1 MRRAAKKDE
10 NHNTIADHLRKLGW
24 SVLDL
29 SRLGGGC
36 PDMVVGRTD
45 PGYCALVEV
54 KRPGEKLTEDQVDV
68 KAKWDAPYFI
78 AYTPE
83 QIAADLYI
91 AWKGIE

>member
-1 MRRAAKKDE
+1 MRRAAKKDA
-10 NHNTIADHLRKLGW
+10 NHNLIADHLRKLGW

-36 PDMVVGRTD
+36 PDILVGR
-45 PGYCALVEV
+45 PSFAALVEI
-54 KRPGEKLTEDQVDV
+54 KSPGGKLTPEQLEVR
-68 KAKWDAPYFI
+68 KKWDGPYFV
-78 AYTPE
+78 ATDPA

>member
-1 MRRAAKKDE
+1 MRRAAKKDG

-36 PDMVVGRTD
+36 PDMVVGR

-54 KRPGEKLTEDQVDV
+54 KQPGEGLTEDQVEV
-68 KAKWDAPYFI
+68 KKKWDAPYFI
-78 AYTPE
+78 ATSPE
-83 QIAADLYI
+83 QIAAELYI
-91 AWKGIE
+91 AWKGL

>member
-1 MRRAAKKDE
+1 MRRAARKDA
-10 NHNTIADHLRKLGW
+10 NHNLIADHLRKLGW

-36 PDMVVGRTD
+36 PDMVVGRS
-45 PGYCALVEV
+45 GYCALVEC
-54 KRPGEKLTEDQVDV
+54 KQPGEKLTPDQVEV

-78 AYTPE
+78 AYEPE

-91 AWKGIE
+91 AWRGIE